1 MEKLEP
7 VTSGVGAVSSAEAR
21 RRPQWRALPASFGVW
36 PLLAALA
43 VLFVWPLAGI
53 IASSVTEPPGAGLSN
68 YRHVLTDPTF
78 ARFVFNTVR
87 TAVLVSAT
95 TALLGYFYA
104 YAMYISAPRWRSFL
118 MNCALLP
125 FWTSLLVRSFAWSVI
140 LRDTGI
146 VNWAL
151 MRIGL
156 IAQPIEMLRTPFA
169 VTIGMTQILLPFVI
183 LPTYSSMAK
192 FDAGLMRAARS
203 LGAGPGAAFWLV
215 FFPSTQIGL
224 AAGLLLVFVLSLGY
238 YITPVLLGGPGD
250 QPIAVLINA
259 QVVTQLDWG
268 VAGSMSAI
276 VTAVILLLLALGWR
290 AAIKM
295 FEASA

>member
-1 MEKLEP
+1 LEKLEP
-7 VTSGVGAVSSAEAR
+7 VTSRVEAAPNTEAGKR
-21 RRPQWRALPASFGVW
+21 AHWRALPPSLGVW

-43 VLFVWPLAGI
+43 VLFAWPLMGI

-78 ARFVFNTVR
+78 ARFVVNTVR
-87 TAVLVSAT
+87 TAILVSAL
-95 TALLGYFYA
+95 TAFLGYFYA
-104 YAMYISAPRWRSFL
+104 YAMYISGPGWRSFL
-118 MNCALLP
+118 LNCALLP

-151 MRIGL
+151 IRFGVV
-156 IAQPIEMLRTPFA
+156 AQPIEMLRTPFA

-183 LPTYSSMAK
+183 LPTYASMAK

-203 LGAGPGAAFWLV
+203 LGAGPAAAFWLV

-268 VAGSMSAI
+268 LAGSMSAI

-290 AAIKM
+290 VAVKI
-295 FEASA
+295 FEA